1 MSAEGGMTST
11 GYITHHLQNMQLC
24 KIDGN
29 WHLGNCSEAGFWA
42 LNVDTL
48 FVSVV
53 LGSFFIWLF
62 RRVATKAT
70 TGVPGK
76 VQCVVEMLVDFVNEN
91 VNDTYPGKSRLIG
104 PLALTIFTWVFLWNA
119 MDLIP
124 VDWLPMLAQ
133 WVGHHV
139 FDADPHHVYLK
150 VVPSTDLNATFSL
163 SLSVFILILVYS
175 IRFKGLGG
183 FTRELTLNPFN
194 TIWLSW
200 FNLIIEGASLLAK
213 PISLALRL
221 FGNMYA
227 GELIFILIA
236 LTGLWQLPMHFAWAL
251 FHLLVIT
258 LQAFIFMMLTIVYL
272 SMAAEEH

>member
-1 MSAEGGMTST
+1 MTST